1 MTSHHDTIPMSLKP
15 EQLAS
20 ILKLRAVGWSQNEIA
35 ESIGIS
41 QQVVAY
47 NLKKMKEKSMKNSP
61 DEVFSATLLKGL
73 TDGKNAYQV
82 ERMGALITLM
92 GQLKTEK

>member
-47 NLKKMKEKSMKNSP
+47 NLKKMKEKSKKYGPNKF
-61 DEVFSATLLKGL
+61 FSTTLFEGL
-73 TDGKNAYQV
+73 TAEAEPHQM
-82 ERMGALITLM
+82 ERIGVFMTLYN
-92 GQLKTEK
+92 QLNED